1 MLTIL
6 FMFTENKIML
16 SLRLLILV
24 LLPFFIH
31 AQTASIKGSLTE
43 DGKSVSGVQLV
54 IQPLNKVAVSDEN
67 GAFEFSELTAQTVVI
82 KIQSTDYT
90 ADSVKLTLI
99 ADSIFCIVVQL
110 TPVFSDLDV
119 VVVTGTRTSRR
130 KLDSPIAVNVLDA
143 KTFQRTQAV
152 CLAEGLSFQPGLRME
167 TDCQTY
173 NYTQLRMNGLG
184 GSYSQVL
191 INGRPLFSSLMGLY
205 GLEQIPANAIDRV
218 EIVRG
223 SGSVLYGT
231 NAIAGTINVLT
242 KLPKTDALSVQMSD
256 GLIGMKAH
264 DSNLQANV
272 VAVNDSASAGL
283 TIFASLRNRESLD
296 VDADGFSEI
305 PKVSGTTIGLSS
317 FVKFTPRTTLELAF
331 WHIQEER
338 RGGNKMELQP
348 DETDQAEYRL
358 QNSNIGQLTWSW
370 VNRKRTS
377 FIQVFSGAQ
386 LTQRTHYT
394 GIDQANGWGQTRN
407 LTVNSGLQFVRKVS
421 FKNGGKMDFTTGVDQ
436 SHDDTYDAI
445 VAYNYVIDQ
454 VVNQAGVFLQTDWE
468 ITKKWTVL
476 TGIRATKHNLLTN
489 PIYTPRVSVLFKPLK
504 TLQLRF
510 GYGRGFKAPQ
520 AFETDMHIAFASG
533 GIATIQRSLDLK
545 SEYSDSWSFAV
556 DWNRTI
562 QRNLVGFT
570 LSAFSTTL
578 NNVFILRELGQD
590 SSGNMQLI
598 RENGGDA
605 LVQGITLEGR
615 WKWSKYLQTDLGFTV
630 QQSFYKEAVAWSNS
644 VAPEKR
650 FLRTPNDYGFLTI
663 TLFPD
668 ARWSGTLAAVYTG
681 KMLLPHFGGAP
692 ENPIDLVLFS
702 SQFIDATARL
712 AYNLHVHRLE
722 QNIEIAAGIQNVFDQ
737 YQTDFDSGKN
747 RDSNYIY
754 GPAKPRT
761 IFLSLKWSG
770 GDH

>member
-1 MLTIL
+1 MLFIL
-6 FMFTENKIML
+6 FKFVENKTML
-16 SLRLLILV
+16 SLRLLITGLIP
-24 LLPFFIH
+24 LFIV
-31 AQTASIKGSLTE
+31 AQTASIKGQLTE
-43 DGKSVSGVQLV
+43 DGKSVSAIQLV
-54 IQPLNKVAVSDEN
+54 IQPLNKVVVSDEN
-67 GAFEFSELTAQTVVI
+67 GKFEFSELTAQTVVI
-82 KIQSTDYT
+82 KIQSNDYV
-90 ADSVKLTLI
+90 ADSLQLTLV
-99 ADSIFCIVVQL
+99 ADSLYVVEVEL
-110 TPVFSDLDV
+110 TPIFSELDV

-130 KLDSPIAVNVLDA
+130 KLDSPIAVNVLDG

-167 TDCQTY
+167 TDCQTC

-184 GSYSQVL
+184 GSYSQIL

-218 EIVRG
+218 EVVRG

-242 KLPKTDALSVQMSD
+242 KLPKSDGLSVQLSD
-256 GLIGMKAH
+256 GLIGRKAH

-272 VAVNDSASAGL
+272 VAVNDSSTAGL

-296 VDADGFSEI
+296 VNGDGYSEI
-305 PKVSGTTIGLSS
+305 PKVNGTTVGLSS
-317 FVKFTPRTTLELAF
+317 FVKFTPQTTLEVAF

-358 QNSNIGQLTWSW
+358 QNSNIGQLTWTW
-370 VNRKRTS
+370 TNRKRTS
-377 FIQVFSGAQ
+377 FIQAFSGAQ

-394 GIDQANGWGQTRN
+394 GVDQANGWGQTRN
-407 LTVNSGLQFVRKVS
+407 LTVNSGVQFLRKFS
-421 FKNGGKMDFTTGVDQ
+421 FKNTGKLDFTAGFDQ

-445 VAYNYVIDQ
+445 IAYNYKIDQ
-454 VVNQAGVFLQTDWE
+454 VVNQVGLFAQADWE
-468 ITKKWTVL
+468 LTKKWTVL

-504 TLQLRF
+504 TIQLRL

-533 GIATIQRSLDLK
+533 GIAKIQRSPDLT
-545 SEYSDSWSFAV
+545 SEFSDSWSFAA

-562 QRNLVGFT
+562 KRNLVGIT
-570 LSAFSTTL
+570 VSAFSTTL
-578 NNVFILRELGQD
+578 NNVFILRELGED
-590 SSGNMQLI
+590 SLGNMQLI

-605 LVQGITLEGR
+605 LVQGITVEGR
-615 WKWSKYLQTDLGFTV
+615 WKWSKYMQTDLGFTV
-630 QQSFYKEAVAWSNS
+630 QQSLYKEAVAWSNS
-644 VAPEKR
+644 VAAEKR
-650 FLRTPNDYGFLTI
+650 FLRTPNDYGFLTL

-668 ARWSGTLAAVYTG
+668 ARWSGTIAGVYTG
-681 KMLLPHFGGAP
+681 SMLLPHFGGAS
-692 ENPIDLVLFS
+692 ENPIDIVLS
-702 SQFIDATARL
+702 SPQFVDATIRL
-712 AYNLHVHRLE
+712 SYTVHVHRLE
-722 QNIEIAAGIQNVFDQ
+722 QNIEIATGIQNVLNH
-737 YQTDFDSGKN
+737 YQRDFDTGKS